1 MVLHDKCLLPRTL
14 FNQTGQIAHAEKRE
28 MRVPNEGVAMG
39 GSRGG
44 GGAAKSIHI
53 ASLLNCNEL
62 TNCRYATKRCR

>member
-28 MRVPNEGVAMG
+28 MRVPNEGVAI
-39 GSRGG
+39 GG

-62 TNCRYATKRCR
+62 TNCRYAAKRCR